1 MLSKI
6 ICNYWNFINNYL
18 INFGKSTV
26 DTLNGMK
33 IAKNFVLP
41 RILCGDILR
50 KLGMGTHFT
59 WCATNPL
66 ISKCFAASEW
76 CQNSKSLL
84 SHWEWIKLHFVCWLL
99 NVTVHHR
106 YCGLSTVMINR
117 LTQRYKCFF
126 YCNFLGSRFFGWKM
140 MEASQLYLVNDSLWW
155 NKVYT
160 SNLLLQFL
168 WVSVTEG
175 AHLLFGNK
183 PFYFQ
188 KISGIA
194 KSGLLFRLTI

>member
-1 MLSKI
+1 MGNQL
-6 ICNYWNFINNYL
+6 WTHW
-18 INFGKSTV
+18 TV
-26 DTLNGMK
+26 WKLQR
-33 IAKNFVLP
+33 ILFLP
-41 RILCGDILR
+41 RTLCEDILR
-50 KLGMGTHFT
+50 KLGMSTHFT

-66 ISKCFAASEW
+66 ISKCFAAPEW
-76 CQNSKSLL
+76 CQNSKNLL

-126 YCNFLGSRFFGWKM
+126 YCNFLGSKFFGWKM

-194 KSGLLFRLTI
+194 KSGLLFRQTI

>member
-1 MLSKI
+1 MLSKV

-33 IAKNFVLP
+33 IAKNFVFAKNSM
-41 RILCGDILR
+41 RR
-50 KLGMGTHFT
+50 HFEKIGYEYT
-59 WCATNPL
+59 LYLVCDKPPHF
-66 ISKCFAASEW
+66 KCFAAPEW
-76 CQNSKSLL
+76 CQNSKNLL

-126 YCNFLGSRFFGWKM
+126 YCNFLGSKFFGWKM

-194 KSGLLFRLTI
+194 KSGLLFRQTI